1 MYKIHS
7 HCSYCGHTFA
17 PDQPWPRR
25 CAHCEN
31 ITFVN
36 PLPVA
41 VLVQPVDD
49 GVLLVRRG
57 IEPQRGKWA
66 LPGGYID
73 LGEGWQEA
81 AARELFEETGV
92 RTDPAAI
99 RLLDAHNGSDGRT
112 LLLFGA
118 AAPLSTA
125 ALPEFVP
132 NAESTERAIITAD
145 EVADIDFAFSLHR
158 DVLREYFEE
167 A

>member
-7 HCSYCGHTFA
+7 HCSYYGHAFA
-17 PDQPWPRR
+17 PSQPWPRR
-25 CAHCEN
+25 CVHCEN

-41 VLVQPVDD
+41 VLLQPVDE

-57 IEPQRGKWA
+57 IKPRRGKWA

-92 RTDPAAI
+92 RTDPAAV

-112 LLLFGA
+112 LLLFGV
-118 AAPLSTA
+118 AAPLPA
-125 ALPEFVP
+125 ATLPEFVP
-132 NAESTERAIITAD
+132 NAESTERAIITAPQIAGI
-145 EVADIDFAFSLHR
+145 VFAFPLHR
-158 DVLREYFEE
+158 DVLLEYFEK